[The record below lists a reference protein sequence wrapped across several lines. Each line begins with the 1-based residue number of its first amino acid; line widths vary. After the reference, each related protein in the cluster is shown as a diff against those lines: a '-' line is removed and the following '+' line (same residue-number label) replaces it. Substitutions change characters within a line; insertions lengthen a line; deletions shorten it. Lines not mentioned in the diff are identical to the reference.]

1 MIQKN
6 ITQNKADMLPRV
18 SNVKCQDADYM
29 LFSTAD
35 VISNTLF
42 ATGKWEDHL
51 FQISK
56 FILSGIDAPLVL
68 DIGANLGAYSIPL
81 AKEISKVGGNVIGF
95 EPQRIV
101 YYQLCGNVFL
111 NRLDNYYAINSGVGS
126 TDCMIEIP
134 EIDYENNVNIGAFS
148 LEKKYREIHGIENS
162 IKNITN
168 KVPLIT
174 LDNFEVEKPPALIKI
189 DVEGLE
195 LSVLKGG
202 RNFLNSNLYPPLLF
216 EAWGF
221 DWFKEGRD
229 ELMAFILEMGYDI
242 SSFNT
247 TDYIAQHP
255 KNPVLIEFST
265 NNKGVISM
273 IKIK

>member
-1 MIQKN
+1 
-6 ITQNKADMLPRV
+6 MLPRV
-18 SNVKCQDADYM
+18 SNVKCQDADYL

-35 VISNTLF
+35 IISSTLF
-42 ATGKWEDHL
+42 TTGKWEDPL

-56 FILSGIDAPLVL
+56 FILSGMDAPLVL
-68 DIGANLGAYSIPL
+68 DIGANLGAYSIPI

-101 YYQLCGNVFL
+101 YYQLCGNIFL
-111 NRLDNYYAINSGVGS
+111 NRLDNFYAFNTAVGS
-126 TDCMIEIP
+126 TESVVEIP
-134 EIDYENNVNIGAFS
+134 EIDYENNTNIGAFS
-148 LEKKYREIHGIENS
+148 LEKKYREIHGVENS

-174 LDNFEVEKPPALIKI
+174 LDNFDIEKPPALIKI
-189 DVEGLE
+189 DVEGHE

-202 RNFLNSNLYPPLLF
+202 RNFLKSNLYPPLLF

-229 ELMAFILEMGYDI
+229 ELMKFILDMGYEI
-242 SSFNT
+242 TSFNT
-247 TDYIAQHP
+247 NDYIAQHS
-255 KNPVLIEFST
+255 KNPVLIDFSID
-265 NNKGVISM
+265 NKGIISM